1 MQLPN
6 KPFHLQSREERST
19 YLEDLTRELYAAHLE
34 LSEVRVQYLWAYS
47 QAYKA
52 AQSPHVGGRIQ
63 EAEIAAAAIK
73 EDELALVGR
82 IDALCAMRDYLALI
96 LRG

>member
-1 MQLPN
+1 VQLPN

-63 EAEIAAAAIK
+63 EAEIAAAGIK
-73 EDELALVGR
+73 EDELSLLGR
-82 IDALCAMRDYLALI
+82 IDTLKTMRDYVVMLPTP
-96 LRG
+96 